1 MKRIPTSLINEKVKT
16 LEAIVG
22 GATLAWFMACL
33 LSWIIQTIPSIE
45 IESSFP
51 TATFTLLAF
60 LAFCSLFALTTAK
73 ALKEGWYGLHTL
85 SAFNAFWMIFLV
97 ISNIYGLQQVTNFF
111 FNGGILCL
119 IQIMISYTTTIFT
132 LAETGILNLSK
143 FTCSIFGIT
152 PFLAMLFFLAG
163 THLTGGAEAQIELN
177 TNQILWVTAVVIA
190 VTIAYVSYLL
200 YASSRK
206 SKETQIYKKA

>member
-1 MKRIPTSLINEKVKT
+1 MQRIPTSLVNEKVKT

-22 GATLAWFMACL
+22 GITLAWFMACL
-33 LSWIIQTIPSIE
+33 LSWIIQTTPSIE
-45 IESSFP
+45 IGSSFP

-60 LAFCSLFALTTAK
+60 LAFCSFFALTIAK

-85 SAFNAFWMIFLV
+85 SSFNAFWMIFLV
-97 ISNIYGLQQVTNFF
+97 ISSIYGLQQVTIFF

-119 IQIMISYTTTIFT
+119 IQIMISYTTAIFT

-152 PFLAMLFFLAG
+152 PFLAMFLFLAG
-163 THLTGGAEAQIELN
+163 THLTGGAEAQIGLN
-177 TNQILWVTAVVIA
+177 TNQILWITSIVIA

-206 SKETQIYKKA
+206 